1 MIVMRLSA
9 SRSRSTVAA
18 RMPATP
24 LPMITWCWS
33 DAIAG
38 AATTA
43 SHVLVE
49 DFVLGD
55 RNAFGRTDHVA
66 GAAAD
71 ALVVVDPD
79 GADLVPLTGLFQLAV
94 AAVLLDRDAAHE
106 LDAVARS
113 DLDAGPAVDAVVR
126 IDLVLV
132 VAQIA
137 ALGLLH
143 REVLVVALLR
153 LQRQGIE
160 ARLHRLHRDVLRR
173 DEVPG
178 AIAPRLFDR
187 LDLDHELAPLAA
199 HQPGVHLK
207 RGLAPQPDRFDHGR
221 CADHEIAGG
230 EQAVDRG
237 HAALVDLDGAPAI
250 QRDLKVE
257 IVVDRLLADRD
268 QQR

>member
-1 MIVMRLSA
+1 MIVIRLSA

-38 AATTA
+38 TAATA

-49 DFVLGD
+49 DFVLGNRD
-55 RNAFGRTDHVA
+55 AFGRTDHVA

-132 VAQIA
+132 MAEIA

-143 REVLVVALLR
+143 RQLLVVALLR
-153 LQRQGIE
+153 LQRERVE
-160 ARLHRLHRDVLRR
+160 ARLHRLHGYVLRR
-173 DEVPG
+173 GEVPG

-187 LDLDHELAPLAA
+187 LDLCPPLSPPAAP
-199 HQPGVHLK
+199 PT
-207 RGLAPQPDRFDHGR
+207 
-221 CADHEIAGG
+221 
-230 EQAVDRG
+230 
-237 HAALVDLDGAPAI
+237 
-250 QRDLKVE
+250 
-257 IVVDRLLADRD
+257 
-268 QQR
+268 